1 MVGGICLLSTDGVSP
16 TMNKQD
22 GKEGGRGNRHL
33 AGVTGHAGQTEQY
46 FSRLK
51 DMHGVSPPRHAPEK
65 EDNMSLIT
73 AQVLQRHRL
82 LKGLN
87 YRAPSYEISLI

>member
-1 MVGGICLLSTDGVSP
+1 
-16 TMNKQD
+16 MNKQD
-22 GKEGGRGNRHL
+22 GKEGGKEEQTL

-51 DMHGVSPPRHAPEK
+51 DMHSVSPPRHALEK

-82 LKGLN
+82 LKGLT
-87 YRAPSYEISLI
+87 YRAPSYEISV